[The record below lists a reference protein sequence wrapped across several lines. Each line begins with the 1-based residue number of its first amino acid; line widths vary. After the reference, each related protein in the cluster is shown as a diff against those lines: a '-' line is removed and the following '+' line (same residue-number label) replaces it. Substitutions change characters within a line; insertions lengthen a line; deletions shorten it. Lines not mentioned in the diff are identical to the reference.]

1 VSADSVVEPLRPGDP
16 QQLGTYVLLGRI
28 GRGGMGTVYLAQSAG
43 GDRAA
48 IKVINP
54 DLAHDPAF
62 RDRFRREVEAAR
74 RVRRFCT
81 APVLDA
87 ELEGEPLYIVTE
99 YVNGPDLHEFVRTSG
114 PMRGSNL
121 DLLAVGVAT
130 ALTAIHGAGV
140 VHRDLKPANV
150 LLSALGPRV
159 IDFGIAQALDTVAE
173 TRTGNFIGTPAY
185 MAPEVI
191 EGDRAT
197 PASDIFAW
205 GAVVAFAGTGNSPFR
220 ADTLPAVL
228 YRITHGEPQTDGLDG
243 EVRQL
248 VERAMAKDPAKRP
261 SAQQLLEGLVGQKG
275 ADSAR
280 TAAAV
285 RQTWHTPPSAQ
296 RNVTISDSAL
306 SAYSAH
312 SARSPAHVT
321 GSTDAARAAHDGQST
336 GTDTSGTLLA
346 PPIDL
351 STLAG
356 PPVTLTRRRRPR
368 RRMLALAGAAAAG
381 VLALA
386 VAGAFV
392 FSRTLRET
400 DGPPENVRTLFSDDF
415 SDPNTDW
422 PGGPYEGGFGYLNGK
437 YRLETTGNDP
447 DESSP
452 APFEESLPTRALVS
466 ADVTVIS
473 GPPYGAIGLWC
484 FGPDS
489 SIVDGYV
496 FLVRLDGDGT
506 AIRKLSGRSISKQL
520 IQSSDAKGFM
530 PKGVNRVQIGCEQ
543 QQDDS
548 VRLRLW
554 LNGKLAIEYTDAD
567 DPMTQGQAGALVRRE
582 GGGSGGQVV
591 ADFDN
596 FSIARVY

>member
-1 VSADSVVEPLRPGDP
+1 MSADSVVEPLRPGDP

-28 GRGGMGTVYLAQSAG
+28 GRGGMGTVFLAQSAT
-43 GDRAA
+43 GDRTAV
-48 IKVINP
+48 KVINP

-87 ELEGEPLYIVTE
+87 QLEGEPLYIVTE
-99 YVNGPDLHEFVRTSG
+99 YVNGPDLHEYVRTSG

-159 IDFGIAQALDTVAE
+159 IDFGIARALDTVAE

-191 EGDRAT
+191 EGAHAT

-205 GAVVAFAGTGNSPFR
+205 GAVVAFAGTGISPFR
-220 ADTLPAVL
+220 GDTVPAVL
-228 YRITHGEPQTDGLDG
+228 YRITHGEPQTDGLDD

-248 VERAMAKDPAKRP
+248 VEHAMAKDPALRP
-261 SAQQLLEGLVGQKG
+261 SAQELLDGLVGQEHV
-275 ADSAR
+275 DFAR
-280 TAAAV
+280 TADAV
-285 RQTWHTPPSAQ
+285 RHTWRTPPSAQ
-296 RNVTISDSAL
+296 RNVTISE
-306 SAYSAH
+306 SAYFPRAD
-312 SARSPAHVT
+312 AAAP
-321 GSTDAARAAHDGQST
+321 DAARTDGGRTDAVRTDGAAR
-336 GTDTSGTLLA
+336 TDSATLLA
-346 PPIDL
+346 PPPDL
-351 STLAG
+351 STLHG
-356 PPVTLTRRRRPR
+356 PPVDLGRRRRPSR
-368 RRMLALAGAAAAG
+368 RTLALAGVGTAAVVALALAGA
-381 VLALA
+381 LM
-386 VAGAFV
+386 
-392 FSRTLRET
+392 FSRTLSES
-400 DGPPENVRTLFSDDF
+400 DGPPEKVRTLFSDDF
-415 SDPNTDW
+415 SDPNTAW
-422 PGGPYEGGFGYLNGK
+422 PGGPYQGGFGYLNGR

-452 APFEESLPTRALVS
+452 APFEESLPPRALVS

-473 GPPYGAIGLWC
+473 GPPYGAVGLWC

-489 SIVDGYV
+489 SVVDGYV

-506 AIRKLSGRSISKQL
+506 AIRKLSGRAISKQL
-520 IQSSDAKGFM
+520 IQTPDAKGYL
-530 PKGVNRVQIGCEQ
+530 PKGRNRVQIACEQ
-543 QQDDS
+543 QQDNT

-554 LNGKLAIEYTDAD
+554 LNGHLATEYLDAD
-567 DPMTQGQAGALVRRE
+567 DPLSQGQAGAIVRRE

-596 FSIARVY
+596 FDISRIY

>member
-28 GRGGMGTVYLAQSAG
+28 GRGGMGTVYLAQSASG
-43 GDRAA
+43 ERAA
-48 IKVINP
+48 VKVINP

-87 ELEGEPLYIVTE
+87 QLEGEPLYIVTE
-99 YVNGPDLHEFVRTSG
+99 YVNGPDLHEYVRTSG

-121 DLLAVGVAT
+121 ELLAVGVAT

-159 IDFGIAQALDTVAE
+159 IDFGIARALDTVSE

-191 EGDRAT
+191 EGGHAT

-205 GAVVAFAGTGNSPFR
+205 GAVVAFAGTGASPFR
-220 ADTLPAVL
+220 GDTVPAVL
-228 YRITHGEPQTDGLDG
+228 YRITHGEPQTDGLDE

-248 VERAMAKDPAKRP
+248 VERAMTKDPARRP
-261 SAQQLLEGLVGQKG
+261 SAQELLEGLVGQEHV
-275 ADSAR
+275 DSAR

-285 RQTWHTPPSAQ
+285 RQTWHAPSLAQ
-296 RNVTISDSAL
+296 RNVTISDSA
-306 SAYSAH
+306 H
-312 SARSPAHVT
+312 PAR
-321 GSTDAARAAHDGQST
+321 
-336 GTDTSGTLLA
+336 TDTARTDSATLLA
-346 PPIDL
+346 PPLDL
-351 STLAG
+351 STRHG
-356 PPVTLTRRRRPR
+356 PPVELSRRRRPR
-368 RRMLALAGAAAAG
+368 RRTLALAGAGTAG

-386 VAGAFV
+386 LAGALM
-392 FSRTLRET
+392 FSRTLNDS
-400 DGPPENVRTLFSDDF
+400 DGPPEKVRTLFSDDF

-422 PGGPYEGGFGYLNGK
+422 PGGPYEGGFGYVKGK

-452 APFEESLPTRALVS
+452 APFEEGLPARALVS

-489 SIVDGYV
+489 SVVDGYV

-520 IQSSDAKGFM
+520 IQTPDAKGFM
-530 PKGVNRVQIGCEQ
+530 SKGVNRVQIGCEQ
-543 QQDDS
+543 QQDNS

-554 LNGKLAIEYTDAD
+554 LNGHLATEYTDAD
-567 DPMTQGQAGALVRRE
+567 DPLAQGQAGALVRRE

-596 FSIARVY
+596 FGISRIY